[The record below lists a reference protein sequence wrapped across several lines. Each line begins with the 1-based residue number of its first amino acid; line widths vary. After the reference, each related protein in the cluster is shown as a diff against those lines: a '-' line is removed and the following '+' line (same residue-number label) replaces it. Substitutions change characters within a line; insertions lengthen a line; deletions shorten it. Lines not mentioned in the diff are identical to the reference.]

1 MLTSLRYSLVFML
14 RVNLRVAVDL
24 CEMSRM
30 ERRKLLHN
38 SYRKYL

>member
-14 RVNLRVAVDL
+14 RVYLRVTVDL

-30 ERRKLLHN
+30 ERGELLHD